1 VSRVVVEEET
11 GWFMGCLGYLDDF
24 THGYGTNRADL
35 NLFSSQSSN
44 IPSQLIVFHRAPH
57 YYDLL
62 PCQQV
67 VAWRLG
73 ERALRPP
80 P

>member
-1 VSRVVVEEET
+1 
-11 GWFMGCLGYLDDF
+11 MGYLSYLDDF

-35 NLFSSQSSN
+35 NFFSSQSSD

-57 YYDLL
+57 YYGLL

-67 VAWRLG
+67 VVAWPLG
-73 ERALRPP
+73 ETALRPP